1 MGYMDSGLI
10 GHDEKRGFK
19 WLKRREKRAMKDT
32 SIGAKIG
39 AKGQQRFARH
49 IINPGDGTNSKNDG
63 YN

>member
-1 MGYMDSGLI
+1 MVRGVI
-10 GHDEKRGFK
+10 GHNEKRGFK
-19 WLKRREKRAMKDT
+19 GLNRREKCQIKDT

-49 IINPGDGTNSKNDG
+49 IINPGDVTKRKNDG